1 MITNMKTQKVWFVT
15 GASKGLG
22 STLVRRLLTEG
33 YKVAATSR
41 NADALREQVGY
52 EGGDFLPLEVNL
64 TDNSSVASAIT
75 EVVAKL
81 GTIDVVVNNAGY
93 GQLGTLEELTDEE
106 ARKNFDVNVF
116 GSLNVIRNVM
126 PIFREKKSG
135 AFFNISSIA
144 GFMGT
149 FPGWGIYNATKF
161 AVAGFTEALSAE
173 TKSLGVTATIVYPG
187 YFKTNF
193 LLQGSLLTAASPIAE
208 YKEARD
214 LEVIHNEQII
224 GNQPGDPEKAAAAF
238 IRVAEMEN
246 RPLHLFLGSD
256 SFGMAHGKIEA
267 LQQDL
272 RAFEDISKSTDFNAQ
287 DAFYLSVQ
295 PGVLSGCTI
304 IKAGDLNEVER

>member
-1 MITNMKTQKVWFVT
+1 MKTKKVWFIT

-22 STLVRRLLTEG
+22 LALVKRLLSED

-41 NADALREQVGY
+41 NAEALRREVGDAG
-52 EGGDFLPLEVNL
+52 ENFLPLQVNL
-64 TDNSSVASAIT
+64 VNNDSVSQT
-75 EVVAKL
+75 VAEIISKL

-93 GQLGTLEELTDEE
+93 GQLGTLEELTDQE
-106 ARKNFDVNVF
+106 ARENFDVNVF

-126 PIFREKKSG
+126 PHFREKRSG

-149 FPGWGIYNATKF
+149 FPGWGVYNATKF

-173 TKSLGVTATIVYPG
+173 AKSLGVTATIVYPG

-193 LLQGSLLTAASPIAE
+193 LLEGSLRGAKNPIAD

-214 LEVIHNEQII
+214 LEVIHQDQII
-224 GNQPGDPEKAAAAF
+224 GNQPGDPEKAAVAF
-238 IRVAEMEN
+238 IQMAEMEN
-246 RPLHLFLGSD
+246 KPLHLFLGSD
-256 SFGMAHGKIEA
+256 SYGMANSKIES

-272 RAFEDISKSTDFNAQ
+272 KAFEHISKSTDFSA
-287 DAFYLSVQ
+287 
-295 PGVLSGCTI
+295 
-304 IKAGDLNEVER
+304 

>member
-1 MITNMKTQKVWFVT
+1 MKNQKVWLVT

-22 STLVRRLLTEG
+22 LSLVKRLLAEG

-41 NADALREQVGY
+41 NAAALKQETGY
-52 EGGDFLPLEVNL
+52 SGEDLLALEVNL
-64 TDNSSVASAIT
+64 TNNESVRAAIA
-75 EVVAKL
+75 EVTGTF

-106 ARKNFDVNVF
+106 ARHNFDVNVF

-126 PIFREKKSG
+126 PIFRAKKSG

-144 GFMGT
+144 GFLGS

-161 AVAGFTEALSAE
+161 AVAGFTEALAAE
-173 TKSLGVTATIVYPG
+173 VKSLGVSATIVYPG

-193 LLQGSLLTAASPIAE
+193 LLQGSLRTAASPISE

-224 GNQPGDPEKAAAAF
+224 GNQPGDPDNAAAAF
-238 IRVAEMEN
+238 IKVAEMEE

-256 SFGMAHGKIEA
+256 SFGMAHNKIEA
-267 LQQDL
+267 VQKDLQ
-272 RAFEDISKSTDFNAQ
+272 AFEAISRSTDFKN
-287 DAFYLSVQ
+287 
-295 PGVLSGCTI
+295 
-304 IKAGDLNEVER
+304 